1 MKQMKY
7 LLCLLAVILAANS
20 LHAQGLG
27 FYLGGKR
34 VELTEGD
41 SINFT
46 KFLFQRRAVK
56 CVSECFQ
63 K

>member
-1 MKQMKY
+1 MKQVKY

-34 VELTEGD
+34 GNY
-41 SINFT
+41 SA
-46 KFLFQRRAVK
+46 KGHGG
-56 CVSECFQ
+56 VSSL